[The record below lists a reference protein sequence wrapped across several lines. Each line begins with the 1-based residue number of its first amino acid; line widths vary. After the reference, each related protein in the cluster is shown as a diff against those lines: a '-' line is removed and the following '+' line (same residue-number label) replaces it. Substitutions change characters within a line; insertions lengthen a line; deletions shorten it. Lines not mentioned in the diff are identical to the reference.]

1 MLAPLPMNLRAVKGM
16 NDFLPTDARQARRVE
31 EAFRRT
37 MERAG
42 FGEVRTPLVEPTALF
57 VRTIGEG
64 TDVVD
69 KEMYSFTRH
78 DEALTIRPEGTAGA
92 ARAYIEHKVHAA
104 ETVTKWFYAG
114 PMFRAERPQ
123 RGRYRQ
129 FHQVGGEI
137 YGDPGPACDAELIAL
152 VVEFLSD
159 LGIRDAVVH
168 VNSLG
173 GPEARARYRQ
183 VLVDYLTP
191 HAEKLSADS
200 QRRLATNP
208 LRILDSK
215 AKEDQE
221 WIASAPRISDVLEGE
236 DLAHFEGLKRHLAA
250 LGVDYVHD
258 TQLVRGL
265 DYYGRTLFEVK
276 AAKEILG
283 AGSTVVGGGRYDT
296 MIGDLGGP
304 ATPAIG
310 FAAGLERLV
319 LALGEQKGDESLL
332 PVYVCALGEGS
343 VSPALVIGRD
353 LRRAGIACEVDG
365 RGQSLKSQLR
375 RANARGAR
383 IALLVGEGE
392 LARGVVQLK
401 DLAAHEQLDVPSAE
415 LVAQVAARL
424 AKASP

>member
-1 MLAPLPMNLRAVKGM
+1 MNLRAVKGM
-16 NDFLPTDARQARRVE
+16 NDFLPSDSRQARRVE

-78 DEALTIRPEGTAGA
+78 DEGLTLRPEGTAGA
-92 ARAYIEHKVHAA
+92 ARAYLEHKVHAS

-114 PMFRAERPQ
+114 AMFRAERPQ

-152 VVEFLSD
+152 IVEFLAD

-221 WIASAPRISDVLEGE
+221 WIASAPRISDVLEGD
-236 DLAHFEGLKRHLAA
+236 DLAHFEGLKKHLGA
-250 LGVDYVHD
+250 LGVEFIHD

-276 AAKEILG
+276 AANEIRG

-296 MIGDLGGP
+296 MVEDLGGP
-304 ATPAIG
+304 KTPAIG

-319 LALGEQKGDESLL
+319 LALGDAKAEDASL
-332 PVYVCALGEGS
+332 PVYVCALGDAAI
-343 VSPALVIGRD
+343 SPALVIGRD
-353 LRRAGIACEVDG
+353 LRRAGVACEVDG

-375 RANARGAR
+375 RANSRGAR
-383 IALLVGEGE
+383 LALVVGEGE

-401 DLAAHEQLDVPSAE
+401 DLAAHEQLDVATDTIVGAVRE
-415 LVAQVAARL
+415 RLEKVVA
-424 AKASP
+424 P

>member
-1 MLAPLPMNLRAVKGM
+1 M
-16 NDFLPTDARQARRVE
+16 NDFLPSDARQARRVE

-42 FGEVRTPLVEPTALF
+42 FGEVRTPLVESTALF
-57 VRTIGEG
+57 VRAVGEG
-64 TDVVD
+64 TDIVD

-78 DEALTIRPEGTAGA
+78 DEGLTLRPEGTAGA
-92 ARAYIEHKVHAA
+92 ARAYIEHKVHGG
-104 ETVTKWFYAG
+104 ETVTKWFYTGA
-114 PMFRAERPQ
+114 MFRAERPQ

-129 FHQVGGEI
+129 FHQVGAEI

-152 VVEFLSD
+152 IVEFLGD
-159 LGIRDAVVH
+159 LGIGDAVVH
-168 VNSLG
+168 INSLG
-173 GPEARARYRQ
+173 GPEARARYRE
-183 VLVDYLTP
+183 VLVAYLTP
-191 HAEKLSADS
+191 HLEKLSPDS

-221 WIASAPRISDVLEGE
+221 LIASAPRISDVLEGE
-236 DLAHFEGLKRHLAA
+236 DAAHFDGLKKHLNA
-250 LGVDYVHD
+250 LGVAFIHD

-296 MIGDLGGP
+296 MIEDLGGP
-304 ATPAIG
+304 KTPAIG

-319 LALGEQKGDESLL
+319 LALGESKTEDVNL
-332 PVYVCALGEGS
+332 PVYVCALGEATIS
-343 VSPALVIGRD
+343 SALVIGRD
-353 LRRAGIACEVDG
+353 LRRAGVACEVDG
-365 RGQSLKSQLR
+365 RSQSLKSQLR
-375 RANARGAR
+375 RANSRGAR
-383 IALLVGEGE
+383 IALVVGEGE

-401 DLAAHEQLDVPSAE
+401 DLAAHEQLDVPADSLLATVRE
-415 LVAQVAARL
+415 RLEKVA
-424 AKASP
+424 P

>member
-1 MLAPLPMNLRAVKGM
+1 MNLRAVKGM
-16 NDFLPTDARQARRVE
+16 NDFLPSDSRQARRVE

-78 DEALTIRPEGTAGA
+78 DEGLTLRPEGTAGA
-92 ARAYIEHKVHAA
+92 ARAYLEHKVHAS

-114 PMFRAERPQ
+114 AMFRAERPQ

-152 VVEFLSD
+152 IVEFLAD

-221 WIASAPRISDVLEGE
+221 WIASAPRISDVLEGD
-236 DLAHFEGLKRHLAA
+236 DLAHFEGLKKHLGA
-250 LGVDYVHD
+250 LGVEFIHD

-296 MIGDLGGP
+296 MVEDLGGP
-304 ATPAIG
+304 KTPAIG

-319 LALGEQKGDESLL
+319 LALGDAKAEDASL
-332 PVYVCALGEGS
+332 PVYVCALGDAAI
-343 VSPALVIGRD
+343 SPALVIGRD
-353 LRRAGIACEVDG
+353 LRRAGVACEVDG

-375 RANARGAR
+375 RANSRGAR
-383 IALLVGEGE
+383 LALVVGEGE

-401 DLAAHEQLDVPSAE
+401 DLAAHEQLDVATDTIVGAVRE
-415 LVAQVAARL
+415 RLEKVVA
-424 AKASP
+424 P